1 MEKAQLYAEGDERI
15 EGLNGAALNQRNK
28 INDLYD

>member
-15 EGLNGAALNQRNK
+15 EGLYGAALNQRNK